1 MDIKQV
7 FTSYN
12 NPKGNADTERMIRM
26 LKEECLWL
34 KEWQNPFELIND
46 FKNWAEDFNTS
57 YLHSA
62 LGYKTPQQKE
72 TEYFNNENILFSV
85 A

>member
-1 MDIKQV
+1 
-7 FTSYN
+7 
-12 NPKGNADTERMIRM
+12 M
-26 LKEECLWL
+26 LKEWR
-34 KEWQNPFELIND
+34 NPFELAND
-46 FKNWAEDFNTS
+46 FKSWAEDFNFT

-72 TEYFNNENILFSV
+72 TKYFEKENPLLTV